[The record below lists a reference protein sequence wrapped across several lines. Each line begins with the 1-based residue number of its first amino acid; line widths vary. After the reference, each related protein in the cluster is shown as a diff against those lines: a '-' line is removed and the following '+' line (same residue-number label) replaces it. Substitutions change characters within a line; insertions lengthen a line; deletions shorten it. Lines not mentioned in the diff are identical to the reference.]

1 MGLRL
6 RKSVKIGSVRVNLS
20 KTGIGYSTGVKGYR
34 VTKRADGRTQTTYS
48 IPGTGVGYVT
58 TSGENKQ
65 TQGKKQLFAG
75 KDGKFSWP
83 FFIAWII
90 LTFILYKYVHF
101 F

>member
-6 RKSVKIGSVRVNLS
+6 RKSVKIGPVRVNLS

-48 IPGTGVGYVT
+48 IPGTGIGYVN
-58 TSGENKQ
+58 TSSGDKQ
-65 TQGKKQLFAG
+65 TSKKQLFAG
-75 KDGKFSWP
+75 KDGKFSWT